1 MSTEMTMETPD
12 RFAIGIDIGG
22 TGIKAALVDTVTGK
36 LAFKRLRVLTPRPGT
51 PEAVAETI
59 ADLLEAVTDR
69 ALELELIADR
79 AEIDRLPVGCGFP
92 GVIRDGRVEFTANL
106 DQSWVGSKI
115 AEIIGEG
122 TGRRVYFLNDADAAG
137 LAEMNFGAG
146 RSHRKKTVLVTT
158 LGTGI
163 GTALFTQA
171 RLVPYTELGHIE
183 MNGADAE
190 TQAAESVKVRL
201 GLSYE
206 EWAARLQQYYSIIE
220 LLVAPDVIIV
230 GGGVSKS
237 HARFLPLLSTRAE
250 LKPAKLLNNAGIV
263 GAAMIAAND
272 GKAKV
277 KKSESKG

>member
-1 MSTEMTMETPD
+1 MAEETVH

-22 TGIKAALVDTVTGK
+22 TGIKAALVDTVTGQ
-36 LAFKRLRVLTPRPGT
+36 LAFKRLRVLTPKPST
-51 PEAVAETI
+51 PSAVAETI
-59 ADLLEAVTDR
+59 AELLEVLTAR
-69 ALELELIADR
+69 ALELEIVTDR
-79 AEIDRLPVGCGFP
+79 TDLDSLPVGCGFP
-92 GVIRDGRVEFTANL
+92 GVIRDGLVEFTANL
-106 DQSWVGSKI
+106 DQSWVGSAI
-115 AEIIGEG
+115 AAVIGDR
-122 TGRRVYFLNDADAAG
+122 TGRRVHFLNDADAAG
-137 LAEMNFGAG
+137 LAEMIFGAG
-146 RSHRKKTVLVTT
+146 RAHRKKTVLLTT

-206 EWAARLQQYYSIIE
+206 EWAKRLQQYFSLIE

-237 HARFLPLLSTRAE
+237 HAEFLPLISTRAK
-250 LKPAKLLNNAGIV
+250 LKPAKLFNNAGIV
-263 GAAMIAAND
+263 GAAMVAVND
-272 GKAKV
+272 GKTKV
-277 KKSESKG
+277 KKSDSH